1 MFFEK
6 GQRGGEF
13 PESSF
18 CFTLDTVPVY
28 EFEIFL
34 IGNGKQFEILVIWWL
49 DCSIRARPHHNS
61 VLRVLPRLVVQSLS
75 HVQLFVTPW
84 TVAHQAL
91 LSMGFQARVLEWVAI
106 SFSRGSSWPGI
117 KPASPALE
125 ADSLPLTH
133 QGSPVIPAGCP
144 LNQDGHCIPRRCVGF
159 GVHNHRQAPVSPPT
173 HRSLEEIG
181 V

>member
-1 MFFEK
+1 MFSEK

-34 IGNGKQFEILVIWWL
+34 IGNVKQLEILGIWWL

-61 VLRVLPRLVVQSLS
+61 GLPVLPRLVVQSLS

-106 SFSRGSSWPGI
+106 SFSRGSSWPRDQTCISCTGGRFFTTEPPGKPCYPCWVSI
-117 KPASPALE
+117 KPGWARHPQKVCGIWCAQ
-125 ADSLPLTH
+125 P
-133 QGSPVIPAGCP
+133 
-144 LNQDGHCIPRRCVGF
+144 
-159 GVHNHRQAPVSPPT
+159 
-173 HRSLEEIG
+173 
-181 V
+181 